1 MMATATRSLIAVVAV
16 GVLTGLLLPGFVA
29 GQEAVSIL
37 GMAWTPK
44 PAPALVISASGPLA
58 FTKAQPE
65 PGVLIVEFPEAA
77 LAKPLPAVAEPASG
91 LRSASVS
98 AVEEGGKRWARLRVE
113 TDANAAVTVSA
124 LPSGVEIR
132 VARAQEQAVARRAG
146 ELADVLAVADAT
158 GVSVRLAGQGQFETK
173 AFTLENPPR
182 IVVDL
187 KGVVNRVARRV
198 QPVGAAGVTRV
209 RVAQFATAPEPVV
222 RVVVDLDKPL
232 PYHIEPSVDGA
243 TLRVGGEQTQV
254 AEAPAAVP
262 APAAAAE
269 EAAVAKP
276 EPVAATS
283 EPAAAKPEPVS
294 AAAEPVAAK
303 AEAAAANA
311 EVPAAPPVTAK
322 AEPAAARVEAPA
334 PPPVTAKAE
343 TPAAPAASVAEK
355 AAEAPQTPVKIVDEP
370 PPAAQPQPQPK
381 AAPAEAP
388 PSGSLTAPPA
398 AAAEPAQK
406 PQPAKAPAADT
417 PWTTTPAAMAEQAAP
432 PTTVAVGSHEVESQ
446 EKRFTGEP
454 ISLELKD
461 ADVKDVLRTFA
472 KITGLNVVVD
482 PGVSGSVTV
491 NLENV
496 PWDQCLDIILRIN
509 NLDYVVENNVLRV
522 AKIQQLTSERA
533 QQAMLR
539 KESENARPMRTVA
552 KTLSYAK
559 ANAVKAVLTSQGFI
573 LSDRG
578 SVVVD
583 ERTNQLIIRDVTDKI
598 EGILNLIDSLDQPNP
613 QVIIEARVVETTRT
627 FSYALGMT
635 WGYNANAT
643 AAYGTTTGLSFPN
656 YVTST
661 GQVNLPQPGNGT
673 FAITMGNILDSF
685 NLNFTLTA
693 AEADGLVKIVSSPKV
708 TAQNNEKAHIQ
719 SGILLPIQ
727 TVANNTVTVQYVD
740 ATLSLD
746 VTPQITAEGTVLLD
760 IDLKK
765 REPLSGI
772 NLQSGQNAPISTRDA
787 KTRVMVR
794 DGGTTVIGGIYQFT
808 DNDQKNGIPGL
819 SSLPLIGA
827 LFRNRNLSTE
837 HDELLIFITP
847 RIIKY

>member
-1 MMATATRSLIAVVAV
+1 MKATATRSLIAVVAM
-16 GVLTGLLLPGFVA
+16 GVLTGLLLPGVVA

-44 PAPALVISASGPLA
+44 PAPALVISASGPLT

-77 LAKPLPAVAEPASG
+77 LAKPLPAVEEPAAG
-91 LRSASVS
+91 LRRASVS
-98 AVEEGGKRWARLRVE
+98 AVEEGGKHWVRLRVE
-113 TDANAAVTVSA
+113 IDMNASVSVSA
-124 LPSGVEIR
+124 LPSGIEVR
-132 VARAQEQAVARRAG
+132 VAQAQELSRAPRAG
-146 ELADVLAVADAT
+146 ELGDVLAVADAT
-158 GVSVRLAGQGQFETK
+158 GVSVHLAGQGSFESK

-187 KGVVNRVARRV
+187 KGVVNRLARRV
-198 QPVGAAGVTRV
+198 QPVGAAGVERV

-232 PYHIEPSVDGA
+232 PYHIEPTADGA
-243 TLRVGGEQTQV
+243 LLRVGGEQAQV
-254 AEAPAAVP
+254 AEAPAAA
-262 APAAAAE
+262 APAAVQVAE
-269 EAAVAKP
+269 APAVAKP
-276 EPVAATS
+276 EP
-283 EPAAAKPEPVS
+283 EPTK
-294 AAAEPVAAK
+294 AEPVAAK
-303 AEAAAANA
+303 AEP
-311 EVPAAPPVTAK
+311 EPTK
-322 AEPAAARVEAPA
+322 AEPAAAKAESVAAKAESETPA
-334 PPPVTAKAE
+334 AAPVTAKAE
-343 TPAAPAASVAEK
+343 TPAAPVTP
-355 AAEAPQTPVKIVDEP
+355 AAEQAAAIPQTPVKIVDEP
-370 PPAAQPQPQPK
+370 PPAVQPQPK

-388 PSGSLTAPPA
+388 PSGSLTTPPA
-398 AAAEPAQK
+398 APAG
-406 PQPAKAPAADT
+406 PAHKASPADS

-432 PTTVAVGSHEVESQ
+432 PTAVATGSHELESQ

-461 ADVKDVLRTFA
+461 ADIKDVLRTFA

-496 PWDQCLDIILRIN
+496 PWDQCLDIILRVN
-509 NLDYVVENNVLRV
+509 GLDYVVENNVLRV
-522 AKIQQLTSERA
+522 ARIQQLTAEKS

-539 KESENARPMRTVA
+539 KESENAKPMRTVA

-559 ANAVKAVLTSQGFI
+559 ASAVKAVLTSQGFI

-583 ERTNQLIIRDVTDKI
+583 DRTNQLIIRDATDKL
-598 EGILNLIDSLDQPNP
+598 EGILNLIDSLDQANP
-613 QVIIEARVVETTRT
+613 QVIIEARVVETTKT
-627 FSYALGMT
+627 FSKALGMT
-635 WGYNANAT
+635 WGYNASAD
-643 AAYGTTTGLSFPN
+643 AAHGTTTGLTFPN
-656 YVTST
+656 YITSS
-661 GQVNLPQPGNGT
+661 GNVSLAQPGNGT
-673 FAITMGNILDSF
+673 VSITMGNILDSF
-685 NLNFTLTA
+685 NLDFTLTA
-693 AEADGLVKIVSSPKV
+693 AEANGLAKVVSSPKV

-719 SGILLPIQ
+719 SGTLLPIQ

-765 REPLSGI
+765 REPLAGI
-772 NLQSGQNAPISTRDA
+772 NLQSATNVPITTRDA

-794 DGGTTVIGGIYQFT
+794 DGGTTVIGGIYQLT
-808 DNDQKNGIPGL
+808 DNDQMNGIPFLDGL
-819 SSLPLIGA
+819 PIIGA
-827 LFRNRNLSTE
+827 LFKNRAVSTE

-847 RIIKY
+847 RIVKY

>member
-16 GVLTGLLLPGFVA
+16 GVLAGLLLPGVVA

-44 PAPALVISASGPLA
+44 PAPALVISASGPLT

-65 PGVLIVEFPEAA
+65 PGVLIVEFPEAT
-77 LAKPLPAVAEPASG
+77 LAKPLPTVEEQGSG
-91 LRSASVS
+91 LRRASVS
-98 AVEEGGKRWARLRVE
+98 AVDEGGKRWTRLRVE
-113 TDANAAVTVSA
+113 IDVNANVSVSA
-124 LPSGVEIR
+124 LPSGIEVRI
-132 VARAQEQAVARRAG
+132 AQAQELSRAPRAR
-146 ELADVLAVADAT
+146 ELGDVLAVADAT
-158 GVSVRLAGQGQFETK
+158 GVSVHLAGQGRFESK

-187 KGVVNRVARRV
+187 KGVVSRVTRRV
-198 QPVGAAGVTRV
+198 QPVGAAGVARV

-222 RVVVDLDKPL
+222 RVVVDLEKPM
-232 PYHIEPSVDGA
+232 PYHIEPSADGA
-243 TLRVGGEQTQV
+243 LLRVGGEQAQV
-254 AEAPAAVP
+254 AEAPAA
-262 APAAAAE
+262 APAAVQVAE
-269 EAAVAKP
+269 APAVAKP
-276 EPVAATS
+276 EPVAAKA
-283 EPAAAKPEPVS
+283 EPEAQAAAPVT
-294 AAAEPVAAK
+294 ATT
-303 AEAAAANA
+303 EA
-311 EVPAAPPVTAK
+311 PAAPV
-322 AEPAAARVEAPA
+322 A
-334 PPPVTAKAE
+334 PPP
-343 TPAAPAASVAEK
+343 EK
-355 AAEAPQTPVKIVDEP
+355 AAEVPQTPVKIVDEP
-370 PPAAQPQPQPK
+370 PPAAQPQPK
-381 AAPAEAP
+381 AAPAEVP
-388 PSGSLTAPPA
+388 PSASLTTPPAPPA
-398 AAAEPAQK
+398 EPVRK
-406 PQPAKAPAADT
+406 TSPADS
-417 PWTTTPAAMAEQAAP
+417 PWTTNPAAMAEQAAP
-432 PTTVAVGSHEVESQ
+432 PTTVMTGSHEVESQ

-461 ADVKDVLRTFA
+461 ADIKDVLRTFA

-496 PWDQCLDIILRIN
+496 PWDQCLDIILRVN
-509 NLDYVVENNVLRV
+509 GLDYVVENNVLRV
-522 AKIQQLTSERA
+522 ARIQQLTAEKS

-539 KESENARPMRTVA
+539 KESENAKPMRTVA

-559 ANAVKAVLTSQGFI
+559 AGAVKGVLTSQGFI

-583 ERTNQLIIRDVTDKI
+583 ERTNQLIIRDATDKI
-598 EGILNLIDSLDQPNP
+598 DGILSLIDSLDQPNP

-627 FSYALGMT
+627 FSYALGMV
-635 WGYNANAT
+635 WGYSQYGD
-643 AAYGTTTGLSFPN
+643 AAHGTTTGLKFPN
-656 YVTST
+656 SVTST
-661 GQVNLPQPGNGT
+661 GNVNLGVPANGT
-673 FAITMGNILDSF
+673 IGITMGDILNSF
-685 NLNFTLTA
+685 NLDFTLSA
-693 AEADGLVKIVSSPKV
+693 AESDGLVKVVSSPKV

-819 SSLPLIGA
+819 SSLPIIGA
-827 LFRNRNLSTE
+827 LFRNRNQSTQ

-847 RIIKY
+847 RIVKY